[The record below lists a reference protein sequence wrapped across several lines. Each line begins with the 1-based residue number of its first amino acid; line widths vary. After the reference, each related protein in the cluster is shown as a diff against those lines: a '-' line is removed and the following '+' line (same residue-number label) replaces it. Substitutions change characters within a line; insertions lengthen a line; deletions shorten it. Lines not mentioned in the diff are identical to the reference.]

1 MKPLISIVI
10 LTKNSMSVIGRL
22 MNALQS
28 QEFSHPLEY
37 IFMDNASTD
46 GTPDFLKGLELKR
59 KRVVH
64 VPEGEF
70 SHSLTR
76 MQGAELAQGEIVVFF
91 TDDIIPLGNEFL
103 TQLVAPVLSG
113 TAPAAYGVCQIDPDS
128 CDPVDAWLHNGWY
141 EGMRDLTEPVPRFC
155 WEMFTPEQRRQLC
168 NFDNCASCVRRD
180 LLLEVRFPEVP
191 YGEDMMFAKRMILGG
206 HAVAL
211 ARSARFFH
219 WHKVSFSY
227 LMKRMCI
234 DQYLSIPEFGIY
246 YIRRKLGVIKAILIR
261 SLHRTFIAFFKIR
274 MPLWKKFYWSGY
286 NIKCL
291 SADFIGKYIGVLN
304 EDSARGFSPI
314 NRRLLRLQQKIVS
327 HIEKRSILR
336 Y

>member
-1 MKPLISIVI
+1 
-10 LTKNSMSVIGRL
+10 MSVIKRL
-22 MNALQS
+22 ISALRAQS
-28 QEFSHPLEY
+28 FPHPREY

-46 GTPDFLKGLELKR
+46 GTPDFLAELDLEPKR
-59 KRVVH
+59 IVN

-91 TDDIIPLGNEFL
+91 TDDIIPQGEEFL
-103 TQLVAPVLSG
+103 THLTAPVLSG
-113 TAPAAYGVCQIDPDS
+113 TAPAAYGVCQIDPET
-128 CDPVDAWLHNGWY
+128 CDPVDAWLHNNWFAGA
-141 EGMRDLTEPVPRFC
+141 RDLTEPVSRFC
-155 WEMFTPEQRRQLC
+155 WDLLTPEQRRQLC
-168 NFDNCASCVRRD
+168 NFDNCASCVRRKV
-180 LLLEVRFPEVP
+180 LLEVRFPEVP
-191 YGEDMMFAKRMILGG
+191 YGEDMMFAKRLILGG

-211 ARSARFFH
+211 SKSARFFH
-219 WHKVSFSY
+219 WHKVSFTY

-261 SLHRTFIAFFKIR
+261 SLHRTAIAFFRIP
-274 MPLWKKFYWSGY
+274 MPLWKKFYWSAY
-286 NIKCL
+286 NIKIL

-314 NRRLLRLQQKIVS
+314 NRRLLRLQRKIVS